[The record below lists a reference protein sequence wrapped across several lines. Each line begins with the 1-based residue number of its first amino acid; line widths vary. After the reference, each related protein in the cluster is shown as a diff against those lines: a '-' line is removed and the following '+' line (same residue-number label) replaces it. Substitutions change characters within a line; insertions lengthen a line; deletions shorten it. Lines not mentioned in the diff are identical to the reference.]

1 MIYAD
6 FNGSSLP
13 LPEVIEHLT
22 NRLQKGPFGNPN
34 AIHSLGQK
42 LNAGL
47 SKCRRHCSK
56 VLGCEANQIVF
67 NSGASE
73 GISHV
78 FFSVLNKKKI
88 EKKHIIISSIE
99 HSAVINA
106 AKYYEDYGYTL
117 HYLGVDGNGVVKID
131 ELKSLLE
138 KHKDDVALV
147 SVMAANNET
156 GVIQPYREIGQLC
169 HENNTLFFSDTTQY
183 IGKTVFNFAEANMDF
198 AVLSGHKI
206 GGIVGS
212 GLVIVKNPA
221 DFHCHV
227 FGGGQ
232 ENGHRGGTQ
241 NYIGIETLAVALNSF
256 DENKQRLNSCYEKRI
271 DFEARLKKAFPDVV
285 IIGDKAA
292 RLASTTLVSYPGIH
306 GQGVQIELESQD
318 IFVTTSSACSDNEP
332 TTSKVLKAMNIS
344 DDIGRG
350 VVRISLC
357 LGQNEDAYDKI
368 FEAISNAYKK
378 LVKIKNY

>member
-156 GVIQPYREIGQLC
+156 GVIQPYREIGNSVMRTILYFSLIPL
-169 HENNTLFFSDTTQY
+169 NTSGKLFSTLLKLIWTLLFFQ
-183 IGKTVFNFAEANMDF
+183 
-198 AVLSGHKI
+198 
-206 GGIVGS
+206 
-212 GLVIVKNPA
+212 VI
-221 DFHCHV
+221 
-227 FGGGQ
+227 
-232 ENGHRGGTQ
+232 
-241 NYIGIETLAVALNSF
+241 
-256 DENKQRLNSCYEKRI
+256 
-271 DFEARLKKAFPDVV
+271 
-285 IIGDKAA
+285 
-292 RLASTTLVSYPGIH
+292 
-306 GQGVQIELESQD
+306 
-318 IFVTTSSACSDNEP
+318 
-332 TTSKVLKAMNIS
+332 
-344 DDIGRG
+344 
-350 VVRISLC
+350 
-357 LGQNEDAYDKI
+357 
-368 FEAISNAYKK
+368 K
-378 LVKIKNY
+378 LVVSLEVAWLS